1 MMLSQS
7 VAAGAHA
14 ASVSSRKP
22 LVVRSQAVAEVAT
35 NGSSTAT
42 APPPRAKASLQGH
55 AAIAATDNSLHN
67 VTALRV
73 FAMQTQSNWP
83 HSQPATKIS
92 LAREVVFEAA
102 V

>member
-22 LVVRSQAVAEVAT
+22 LAVRSQAVSEVAT

-42 APPPRAKASLQGH
+42 APPPRAKVSTSCCYHH
-55 AAIAATDNSLHN
+55 AQHT
-67 VTALRV
+67 
-73 FAMQTQSNWP
+73 
-83 HSQPATKIS
+83 
-92 LAREVVFEAA
+92 
-102 V
+102 